1 MKTENV
7 VEDINVRIV
16 DIENTLKQIIDF
28 SGPFV
33 DNEII
38 ERLVYQ
44 IIPNKKDRMT
54 WILNLA
60 DDTINIEANVLGR
73 KNNPMFKGYEKD
85 SLPIFQ
91 GSSSSI
97 KQ

>member
-44 IIPNKKDRMT
+44 IIPIKKDKMT

-60 DDTINIEANVLGR
+60 SDSINVEANVLGR
-73 KNNPMFKGYEKD
+73 KNNPIFKGYIKD
-85 SLPIFQ
+85 SLSIFQ

>member
-1 MKTENV
+1 MKW
-7 VEDINVRIV
+7 
-16 DIENTLKQIIDF
+16 L
-28 SGPFV
+28 
-33 DNEII
+33 
-38 ERLVYQ
+38 
-44 IIPNKKDRMT
+44 
-54 WILNLA
+54 LNIA
-60 DDTINIEANVLGR
+60 DETINIEANVLGR